1 MLHFTPRCT
10 SSHRDSFSSA
20 SHEYATAAAK
30 EQNFEPFSDDIED
43 NEVRPLL
50 VGVAGELLF
59 RP

>member
-1 MLHFTPRCT
+1 MLHLTPRCT
-10 SSHRDSFSSA
+10 SSHLDSFSSA

-30 EQNFEPFSDDIED
+30 EQNFEPLADDIED